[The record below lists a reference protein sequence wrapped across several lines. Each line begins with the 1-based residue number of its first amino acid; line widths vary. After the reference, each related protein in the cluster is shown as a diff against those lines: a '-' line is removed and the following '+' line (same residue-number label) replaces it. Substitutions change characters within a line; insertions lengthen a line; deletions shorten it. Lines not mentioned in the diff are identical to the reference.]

1 MQSSASLLSVA
12 QVRAIEAAAQATSPQ
27 PPLME
32 RAGRVVAEQALGML
46 ADAAAATAHPAG
58 IAAGV
63 AAQPVAPAS
72 VLVLA
77 GPGNNGGDA
86 LVAARHLKAAGVGVC
101 VMLAGDPAR
110 LPPDAGRALDGW
122 LAADGSV
129 NTDWPAFGP
138 DLIIDGLLGIGIS
151 RAPAGAIAGLVRNA
165 NASGAPV
172 LAIDVPSG
180 LDADT
185 GVALEPA
192 IRAQRTVTFL
202 GDKLGLHR
210 GDGPACAG
218 MVVSEWLGCEVFVAS
233 VQSVASPR

>member
-1 MQSSASLLSVA
+1 MSARPLFSVA
-12 QVRAIEAAAQATSPQ
+12 QVRAIEAAAQASRPH

-32 RAGRVVAEQALGML
+32 RAGRTVADAALGML
-46 ADAAAATAHPAG
+46 AQVAG
-58 IAAGV
+58 SGALTPPGRGV
-63 AAQPVAPAS
+63 SPH

-86 LVAARHLKAAGVGVC
+86 LVAARHLLAAGVRVSA
-101 VMLAGDPAR
+101 VLVGDPTR
-110 LPPDAGRALDGW
+110 LPPDAAHALDAW
-122 LAADGSV
+122 LASGGSLAGG
-129 NTDWPAFGP
+129 WPADEP

-151 RAPAGAIAGLVRNA
+151 RAPAGAIADLIRDA
-165 NASGAPV
+165 NASAAPV

-185 GVALEPA
+185 GTAHAPT

-202 GDKLGLHR
+202 GDKSGLHR

-218 MVVSEWLGCEVFVAS
+218 TLTCDWLGCEAFAAS
-233 VQSVASPR
+233 V